1 MTEQQTTAPLDKDS
15 LIQDI
20 ALTNQVSVSWED
32 LRQALKE
39 RLDQVFDSKQLIYTA
54 STVTNPL
61 TTTLAPLPPTSTEGD
76 ATNPT
81 STSTSEQTTK
91 EASSVQDHSQDQVPE
106 QSDEDGS
113 KPAQDLDPS
122 AAGTKDGDQSN
133 QGHTAVSSEAE
144 AAQGQAEGQ
153 TPMSASAEQEEEP
166 KTSHGPETGD
176 INGASPFS
184 VVATEQ
190 ASALNN
196 NMVPISKDTLL
207 VETPEGYHE
216 RINGLLDAFTSAPF
230 TIQRVCELLSNPT
243 EHHSNLIKYLRAV
256 EKVLMITSS
265 IYEFSNPAYNGP
277 SALDEDTADEDK
289 PFADGINGDYA
300 KSSDLDFSLIATSAV
315 PPLSET
321 SDLDDLISAEAE
333 NVGGIVTGTD
343 EVNHTVSDVAEE
355 HSVGDATHKES
366 SADMEVDSEGTSTNA
381 TTMDGVETAAEAEA
395 DGQEIESSDIQVD
408 TDADSSMELD
418 QAPV

>member
-20 ALTNQVSVSWED
+20 ALTNQVSVSWEE

-39 RLDQVFDSKQLIYTA
+39 RLDQVFESKQLIYTA

-76 ATNPT
+76 ATDPT
-81 STSTSEQTTK
+81 STSTSEPTIRDT
-91 EASSVQDHSQDQVPE
+91 SSVQDHSQDQVPE
-106 QSDEDGS
+106 QSDEDGLKS
-113 KPAQDLDPS
+113 EQDLDSS
-122 AAGTKDGDQSN
+122 AAGTKDGGQSN

-153 TPMSASAEQEEEP
+153 TPMPASVEQEEEA

-176 INGASPFS
+176 LNGASPFS
-184 VVATEQ
+184 IVATEQ
-190 ASALNN
+190 AAALNS

-277 SALDEDTADEDK
+277 SALDEDSADEDK
-289 PFADGINGDYA
+289 PFAEGINGDYA
-300 KSSDLDFSLIATSAV
+300 RSSDLDFSLIATSAV
-315 PPLSET
+315 PPMSET
-321 SDLDDLISAEAE
+321 SDLDGHNSAQSD
-333 NVGGIVTGTD
+333 NVVTGAD
-343 EVNHTVSDVAEE
+343 EVHQKVSDASADKN
-355 HSVGDATHKES
+355 SVGDAAEKES
-366 SADMEVDSEGTSTNA
+366 SADMEVDSEGTSMNG
-381 TTMDGVETAAEAEA
+381 TTMDGVETAAGAEA
-395 DGQEIESSDIQVD
+395 DGQETESSDIQVD
-408 TDADSSMELD
+408 ADADSSMELD
-418 QAPV
+418 QAPM